1 MERSRKSLFP
11 QRGTFE
17 VVFAALCASLAIFM
31 TFYKVVFAFP
41 ILPYLK
47 FELAE
52 IPVVI
57 AFLVAGPFSGL
68 LSSVI
73 YWIILTLVGEWTPIG
88 PAMKFLAVAP
98 TILGLWA
105 GFALSR
111 RLRKNPGI
119 AMSMSV
125 GIVLAMVARVIV
137 TSLMNLLVLWWLFPF
152 FLDIAANHLKAI
164 LGFQADSSYMV
175 LLMTLV
181 FTAVFN
187 IMHLFLS
194 VIPSYY
200 LVVKAFARVKPVGL
214 RKIWVQRVAWEAP
227 ADKGLGQ

>member
-1 MERSRKSLFP
+1 MDGKNLFP
-11 QRGTFE
+11 RRNTFE

-31 TFYKVVFAFP
+31 TLYKVVFAFP

-111 RLRKNPGI
+111 RLRKNPSI
-119 AMSMSV
+119 AFSMSM
-125 GIVLAMVARVIV
+125 GILLAMVSRVVV

-152 FLDIAANHLKAI
+152 FLDIAAKHLGATV
-164 LGFQADSSYMV
+164 GFQADSPSAV
-175 LLMTLV
+175 LTVTLF
-181 FTAVFN
+181 FTAFFN
-187 IMHLFLS
+187 ILHLFLS

-200 LVVKAFARVKPVGL
+200 LVDKVITRVKPVGV
-214 RKIWVQRVAWEAP
+214 RRAWIQRIFLESP
-227 ADKGLGQ
+227 AGKGFGE

>member
-1 MERSRKSLFP
+1 MKGDGKSLVH
-11 QRGTFE
+11 RYTTFE
-17 VVFAALCASLAIFM
+17 IVFAALCASLAIFL
-31 TFYKVVFAFP
+31 TLYKVVFAFP
-41 ILPYLK
+41 VLPYLE

-57 AFLVAGPFSGL
+57 AFLIGGPFPGL

-73 YWIILTLVGEWTPIG
+73 YWIILTLVGKWTPIG

-111 RLRKNPGI
+111 RLRKNPSI
-119 AMSMSV
+119 AFSMLM
-125 GIVLAMVARVIV
+125 GIVLAMVARVVV

-152 FLDIAANHLKAI
+152 FLNEAAKYLSATI
-164 LGFQADSSYMV
+164 GFQADSPFAV
-175 LLMTLV
+175 LVVTLV
-181 FTAVFN
+181 FTALFN
-187 IMHLFLS
+187 ILHLFLS

-200 LVVKAFARVKPVGL
+200 LVSKVIAHVKPMSVRGA
-214 RKIWVQRVAWEAP
+214 WYQRTLSETHSV
-227 ADKGLGQ
+227 KGFGE